1 MNIELFARVGLVAA
15 TVAVVAMMPV
25 DQASAQNVQTL
36 PEILARAYDTSPS
49 LAAARAGLRAT
60 DENLPDAQ
68 SNLFRPT
75 ITLSA
80 QEGRTLIRQ
89 RETLEAAA
97 GTADS
102 KKTTNSLDR
111 TYGYSLALPLF
122 RGGQT
127 FAEIDEAK
135 SAIAAGQAD
144 LVSTEQ
150 TLLAAAVTA
159 YADVAYYRALVKL
172 EQTTAATYE
181 QRVSR
186 TSEELKAQ
194 RRTVSDLALFRS
206 SLASARNSLATAD
219 GERRAAESSFQA
231 ISGVQPGTLEPRPA
245 FGILPTSL
253 EEALKNAKSNN
264 PSLRSAEHSIAEN
277 EAAVRAKEG
286 VLFPQ
291 LSLVQS
297 YTREQDKS
305 RFTGVATPYDEID
318 REDTI
323 TVGVTMTM
331 PLYAGGANHAAVRA
345 SKQTLSQSRL
355 TLASTQLTTENSVRT
370 SWERLVAAREA
381 LKFADDNVAALDDAL
396 EAVEFQYQRSD
407 ATGRDL
413 INVIDERTSALT
425 TVESAHRTVFL
436 AESSLLQATGQMT
449 AAALGL
455 PVDIYDPNAHL
466 RDVDG
471 KLFGLGD

>member
-111 TYGYSLALPLF
+111 TYGYSLTLPLF